1 MYLTI
6 RGDRPISEVQSEFSL
21 TFPFLKIEFFRKEN
35 VQRQP
40 QPVPV
45 KVPQHLTIRNAW
57 VGKGSEGVL
66 EIRELMTVSE
76 LELGLKEQFGLMA
89 QVFRKSG
96 KVWLSTTITDKW
108 TLKQQNDH
116 GREISAD
123 TITPLAKDRK
133 DLNADL

>member
-1 MYLTI
+1 MYLAI
-6 RGDRPISEVQSEFSL
+6 RGDRLISEVQSDFTL

-35 VQRQP
+35 VQRQH

-57 VGKGSEGVL
+57 MGKGGEGEM
-66 EIRELMTVSE
+66 EIGELMTVSE
-76 LELGLKEQFGLMA
+76 LEQSLREQFGLMV

-96 KVWLSTTITDKW
+96 KVWLETTITDKW

-123 TITPLAKDRK
+123 PVTPLAKDRK
-133 DLNADL
+133 GYDFDL